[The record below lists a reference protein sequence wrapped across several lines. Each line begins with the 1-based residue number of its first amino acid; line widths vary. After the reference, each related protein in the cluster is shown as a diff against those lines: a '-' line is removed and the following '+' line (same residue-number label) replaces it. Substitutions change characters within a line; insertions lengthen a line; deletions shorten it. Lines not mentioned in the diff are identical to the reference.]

1 MHVGELQW
9 LLQDFHSVSPPERDI
24 ELLDEAADPA
34 VGPDFWIS
42 RWADYTDDNGL
53 GYQLCDSSVGVLFC
67 DNTCVMLQ
75 NDGVNVIYV
84 DEDGLENH
92 HLLKDYPSSLKKKII
107 LLKSTCCFL
116 EQRLVNTGRCVRRPA
131 EGDSLVQPPCLGTW
145 LRSQDSI
152 SFYLTNGTLQINFK
166 DHTKVILCPSMAAVS
181 YINSRGIGTGILLGI
196 TDSPEDASVLE
207 EAAQYPNAGAVKEL
221 ISYHQRGVNVF
232 FTVIWGVIIFF
243 AIFMIA
249 AIIQFIYIMCTGQ
262 FQHHVRESNM
272 GVYIFCVIAVIVLLL
287 VMIVLLVCLMGCRSA
302 LVDSTDDK
310 VPAVYSST
318 FDNLRKFV
326 RVTAVE
332 SSRVDDRSPRVKR
345 VLESGFHRAFEAFL
359 ARAARTD
366 SKVPLFRLA
375 SDCNENGRLGP
386 AHVAGD
392 AARLP
397 GEASALAQQCTRLR
411 RSQQALFDKMARTV
425 EASTVEYRRELSE
438 LLSDLSFVTDASDN
452 GAVLSSVESIDRL
465 QKSVDEYENNKG
477 TFAALAKDAHN
488 DFFWI
493 NILLLVCLIVLVITL
508 LMGVAIHD
516 KTAKPPK
523 RSKLSHIIGFLFVI
537 TAFLFAIFVIIA
549 IFDTMYLTTVNALG
563 HCYFC
568 DPYINEKYYVL
579 DDALERLW
587 PSNNRSLFLSKIT
600 PSKVMRNCVNDSV
613 PSLALSRKLNHRK
626 YVERNFYHD
635 PAQRLRMEYELRNS
649 PLSSHRDSNINSADD
664 SFPFD
669 EILCLPNGST
679 SLLEQ
684 PTRTCRGDVRKS
696 LGKLTAL
703 GGTGVQLYMDDVEKT
718 MLRKAPFYFSRFV
731 ERVVDAVHSSA
742 STGDGRCSTLRS
754 ILSSFMDVVCYTYV
768 LELVSY
774 WASLMLATFA
784 AILVIPFCFVLSK
797 YFFRTK
803 RKKIKKRR
811 VREVAESSSLS
822 RRRVREFEESSS
834 LTELPPQVDTS
845 SGYSVS
851 LSFTTQEEPTDEV
864 TRRVV
869 TTSPVGSGPAENQQ
883 AATAHM
889 TINFYGSPAGG
900 AFTMPMTGYPLGY
913 PTTGYVAAAGQP
925 YYYAAAP
932 VGYAATAPAAT
943 PTVAAAQPASFAA
956 PACQYAYAVPQ
967 PQSVS
972 THSVSTR
979 SVCSRPSSPVVT
991 RVPAATTVTAQP
1003 ARTQLYAVPPP

>member
-1 MHVGELQW
+1 MAVRSTGHNGGRRLALA
-9 LLQDFHSVSPPERDI
+9 LLVLWQACTSAGASEASQNQTDSNASATIATYSVE
-24 ELLDEAADPA
+24 
-34 VGPDFWIS
+34 
-42 RWADYTDDNGL
+42 DDG
-53 GYQLCDSSVGVLFC
+53 
-67 DNTCVMLQ
+67 
-75 NDGVNVIYV
+75 
-84 DEDGLENH
+84 
-92 HLLKDYPSSLKKKII
+92 
-107 LLKSTCCFL
+107 STCIFM
-116 EQRLVNTGRCVRRPA
+116 
-131 EGDSLVQPPCLGTW
+131 S
-145 LRSQDSI
+145 S
-152 SFYLTNGTLQINFK
+152 
-166 DHTKVILCPSMAAVS
+166 
-181 YINSRGIGTGILLGI
+181 IGTGILLGI

-232 FTVIWGVIIFF
+232 FTVLWGVIIFF

-332 SSRVDDRSPRVKR
+332 SSRVDDRSPRVK
-345 VLESGFHRAFEAFL
+345 H
-359 ARAARTD
+359 
-366 SKVPLFRLA
+366 
-375 SDCNENGRLGP
+375 
-386 AHVAGD
+386 
-392 AARLP
+392 
-397 GEASALAQQCTRLR
+397 
-411 RSQQALFDKMARTV
+411 
-425 EASTVEYRRELSE
+425 
-438 LLSDLSFVTDASDN
+438 
-452 GAVLSSVESIDRL
+452 
-465 QKSVDEYENNKG
+465 
-477 TFAALAKDAHN
+477 
-488 DFFWI
+488 
-493 NILLLVCLIVLVITL
+493 
-508 LMGVAIHD
+508 
-516 KTAKPPK
+516 
-523 RSKLSHIIGFLFVI
+523 
-537 TAFLFAIFVIIA
+537 
-549 IFDTMYLTTVNALG
+549 
-563 HCYFC
+563 
-568 DPYINEKYYVL
+568 
-579 DDALERLW
+579 DALERLW
-587 PSNNRSLFLSKIT
+587 PSNNRSLLLSKIT

-635 PAQRLRMEYELRNS
+635 PAQRLRMEYELHNS

-834 LTELPPQVDTS
+834 LTELPPQADTS

-864 TRRVV
+864 TRRVVYQSRSSHIYDPFAHIYAPAIRRQTSFTSLLTRIPLQHIRRIHSAASYAPQPIAFSRSVICHHHNPPTLPVMAAPVHSPSCILSVPPAPVVLQSPRSTRVVHQMHSHTAVAPHLHRRSRTAVVSTNRNVALSPSVVCVSSPPTILTQPPTVLAAPSRVLTKSTTVLTQQPTVVTQQPTLLTPPSVLAPPPPPTVPLVVSPPPPAPPV

-956 PACQYAYAVPQ
+956 PACQYACAVPQ

-979 SVCSRPSSPVVT
+979 SVCSRPSSPVVA
-991 RVPAATTVTAQP
+991 RVPAATTMTAQP